1 MSNEGNVYPKMSEKG
16 PNMEA
21 NAPNK
26 KIQTCKGQIYKKIKT
41 QIWKGE
47 RQIIR
52 KKYKKEILKIQIWKE
67 GRQIIRGNIK
77 KENYINLARLTL
89 WIEFSNEFPY
99 VIPLS
104 LPVIAGPIRKA
115 RKIV

>member
-41 QIWKGE
+41 QI
-47 RQIIR
+47 
-52 KKYKKEILKIQIWKE
+52 
-67 GRQIIRGNIK
+67 
-77 KENYINLARLTL
+77 
-89 WIEFSNEFPY
+89 
-99 VIPLS
+99 
-104 LPVIAGPIRKA
+104 
-115 RKIV
+115 

>member
-1 MSNEGNVYPKMSEKG
+1 MKG
-16 PNMEA
+16 RSPN
-21 NAPNK
+21 NK
-26 KIQTCKGQIYKKIKT
+26 KECKK
-41 QIWKGE
+41 
-47 RQIIR
+47 R
-52 KKYKKEILKIQIWKE
+52 K
-67 GRQIIRGNIK
+67 
-77 KENYINLARLTL
+77 NYINLARLTL